1 MVRWQAPVFDRLHRL
16 PWLTLQIIAANAAVI
31 LALGAAWYLAFM
43 RQSSVYSE
51 RLMSTFN
58 IEPGRLHAM
67 YVDDVERQLWVSV
80 IIGLLA
86 AILASVGLAL
96 LIVRPLRSLARAT
109 ERLRHGDYA
118 VRSTIEQ
125 GEVGHLAENFNA
137 LAEALERE
145 DRRRAQYL
153 ADLSHELRTPITSL
167 RGYTEGLEDGVLQ
180 ADQSDVKLMASEL
193 NHLTTLTHSIDAM
206 ELNDAAIETQQD
218 CVAATVGECVAE
230 AKTRWDAR
238 FNQRGL
244 KLELDVPVSMSG
256 RRLAVSENNLRQI
269 ADNLLSNMVRYA
281 DESGTCQISVA
292 KTDRGDLARLN
303 FSNAAPGI
311 NHNTLPF
318 LFDRF
323 FRTSD
328 SRTRTQHEHSSGLG
342 LSIVKQLC
350 LANQGNVSASIDGN
364 RLEIAVHLPLR

>member
-1 MVRWQAPVFDRLHRL
+1 MFERLHRL

-31 LALGAAWYLAFM
+31 LALAAAWYLAFI

-67 YVDDVERQLWVSV
+67 YVDDVERQLWASV

-86 AILASVGLAL
+86 AILASVGLTF

-109 ERLRHGDYA
+109 ERLRHGDYG
-118 VRSTIEQ
+118 VRSAIEG

-137 LAEALERE
+137 LAAALEQE
-145 DRRRAQYL
+145 DQRRAQYL

-167 RGYTEGLEDGVLQ
+167 RCYTEGLEDGVFQ
-180 ADQSDVKLMASEL
+180 ADEAFFKLMASEL
-193 NHLTTLTHSIDAM
+193 SHLSALTQSIEAM
-206 ELNDAAIETQQD
+206 QLLHPANDDLKPCSGI
-218 CVAATVGECVAE
+218 TVGECVSD
-230 AKTRWDAR
+230 AKIRWDAR
-238 FNQRGL
+238 FQKRGL
-244 KLELDVPVSMSG
+244 KLDLDVSSTLSG
-256 RRLAVSENNLRQI
+256 QRFAVSENNLRQI

-281 DESGTCQISVA
+281 SDSKSCRISVA
-292 KTDRGDLARLN
+292 KSFGENVARLK
-303 FSNAAPGI
+303 FSNDAPDVNHAA
-311 NHNTLPF
+311 LPF

-323 FRTSD
+323 YRVSD
-328 SRTRTQHEHSSGLG
+328 SRTRTQQDHSSGLG

-350 LANQGNVSASIDGN
+350 LSNRGNVDATLNGQ
-364 RLEIAVHLPLR
+364 RLEIAVHLPLK